1 MIHYSCDRCKRLI
14 SSEDGI
20 RYVVRIEIQVA
31 VEPEDTER
39 EDDRDH
45 LMELR
50 EILEELD
57 EEECAEISEHAYQV
71 RNFDL
76 CSDCHHDY
84 IKNPIPTEPAAQFGF
99 SDN

>member
-31 VEPEDTER
+31 VESDDPDSD
-39 EDDRDH
+39 DDRDH
-45 LMELR
+45 LMELK
-50 EILEELD
+50 EILEELG

-76 CSDCHHDY
+76 CCDCHRAY
-84 IKNPIPTEPAAQFGF
+84 IKNPIAMEPAAQFGF